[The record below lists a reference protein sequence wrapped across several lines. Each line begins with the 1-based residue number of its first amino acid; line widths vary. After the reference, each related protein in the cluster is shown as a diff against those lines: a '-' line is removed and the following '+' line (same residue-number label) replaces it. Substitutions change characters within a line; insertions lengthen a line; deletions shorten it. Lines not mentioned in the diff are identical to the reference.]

1 MNSRLR
7 ILAAIGLFLLPV
19 VVRFLMFYHWPYAG
33 GEVQQPA
40 YASFTVPEPPTP
52 SAKPALVAAPAQTGK
67 VVVVDAYHGNQYYPN
82 EIEPLVTALS
92 ARGAR
97 VEFDKGV
104 APLAV
109 QLKYASAYAIFSP
122 SIGFSGEE
130 LRAILQFVDSG
141 GRLLVFAD
149 PTRSL
154 YTLDSNTGATVILP
168 DVNYAN
174 PVLASYGLTFVND
187 YLYNLQENE
196 GNFRNVKFTE
206 FAEAPL
212 TAGLK
217 MVVLYGVHSIQ
228 TNSGLALVSAS
239 AGTSSSVSDQA
250 AAYAPLVLSA
260 NGQVLAAGDFSFL
273 TSPFNQV
280 ADNGL
285 LLGAVAD
292 FALAGQRTPSLV
304 NFPYLFDDG
313 PVNLVTAGETRL
325 EASLLDAI
333 AVLQNAL
340 RLVSVPLELRAK
352 APASGE
358 TLILGTYQAATE
370 ELAPYARSFGI
381 RVDEEN
387 GLVEIQGLG
396 TLNSAES
403 GLLLF
408 SQTAAAKTLVVLAPS
423 TERLPELV
431 RLVAGGDLSACV
443 IQENIGICSLA
454 GGGSEEDY
462 SDYYSEEAPAE
473 EEFAPAEEQPSPT
486 PAG

>member
-1 MNSRLR
+1 MTSRIR
-7 ILAAIGLFLLPV
+7 SLAAIGLFLIPV
-19 VVRFLMFYHWPYAG
+19 VARFFMFYQWPYAG
-33 GEVQQPA
+33 SEIQRPA
-40 YASFTVPEPPTP
+40 YDSFTVPEPPTP
-52 SAKPALVAAPAQTGK
+52 SSNPAAVAAPANTGK
-67 VVVVDAYHGNQYYPN
+67 VIIIDAYHGNQYYPN

-97 VEFDKGV
+97 VEFDKGIT
-104 APLAV
+104 PLST
-109 QLKYASAYAIFSP
+109 QLKYASAYAILSP

-130 LRAILQFVDSG
+130 LRAIQQFVESG

-154 YTLDSNTGATVILP
+154 YTVDAYTGATVILP

-174 PVLASYGLTFVND
+174 PVLGLYGLTFVND

-239 AGTSSSVSDQA
+239 AGTSSSVSDQM

-280 ADNGL
+280 ADNVL
-285 LLGAVAD
+285 QLGAVAD
-292 FALAGQRTPSLV
+292 FALAGQRTPSLA
-304 NFPYLFDDG
+304 NFPYLFKG
-313 PVNLVTAGETRL
+313 PVSLVTAGEAQL
-325 EASLLDAI
+325 EASLLDSVAM
-333 AVLQNAL
+333 LQNAL

-358 TLILGTYQAATE
+358 AIILGTYQAATD
-370 ELAPYARSFGI
+370 ELASYARSFGV
-381 RVDEEN
+381 RVDEESES
-387 GLVEIQGLG
+387 VEIQGLG
-396 TLNSAES
+396 TLNAANS

-408 SQTAAAKTLVVLAPS
+408 SQTAASKTLVVLAPS
-423 TERLPELV
+423 EALLPELV
-431 RLVAGGDLSACV
+431 KLVAGGDLSACV
-443 IQENIGICSLA
+443 IQENVGVCSLS
-454 GGGSEEDY
+454 GSGSEEDY
-462 SDYYSEEAPAE
+462 SEYYSEEAPVEAE
-473 EEFAPAEEQPSPT
+473 PAPAEETASPT